1 MVLRAL
7 EDADRSA
14 EAEQVTVEPQC
25 KIFGV
30 VASRVRPTRN
40 ELPFVVDDLPVQHPG
55 RHRGV
60 VHVLE
65 MGTVGGVLGHDLRM
79 HRFALGAPG
88 ELGVGAV
95 VGRRIGLELR
105 ELAKDV
111 RHLPLRLLAVRLMPD
126 EHAVVL
132 LPDRKHPQP

>member
-1 MVLRAL
+1 MILRSL

-14 EAEQVTVEPQC
+14 QAEQVAVEPQRQ
-25 KIFGV
+25 IVGI
-30 VASRVRPTRN
+30 VAARVRPARD

-55 RHRGV
+55 RDRGV

-65 MGTVGGVLGHDLRM
+65 MGAVGGVLRHDLRM

-88 ELGVGAV
+88 EFRIRPV

-105 ELAKDV
+105 ELSEDV
-111 RHLPLRLLAVRLMPD
+111 RHLPLRFLAVRLMPD

-132 LPDRKHPQP
+132 LADRIHPQP